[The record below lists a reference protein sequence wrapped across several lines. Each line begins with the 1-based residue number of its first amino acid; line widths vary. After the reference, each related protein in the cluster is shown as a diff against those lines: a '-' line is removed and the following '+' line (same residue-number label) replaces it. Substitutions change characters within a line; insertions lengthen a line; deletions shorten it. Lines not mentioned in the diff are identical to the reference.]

1 MIDPQRVAKARPDS
15 AGEDIAWPAEDVI
28 ILRNRPVRIGT
39 PASRMSRY
47 ADEVWHIQPAHRD
60 AHAAIT
66 AVRWPT
72 FPDALRQHF
81 RAFFL
86 AALDHPVPVEPNG
99 RQSPNQQASIGTFPY
114 WIIDMRVIARW
125 LSDQGVENL
134 SDVGNHDLDAF
145 RTYVLRLD
153 RTDSR
158 KADLIGAVRTLW
170 LFRDHLPADA
180 RLGCDFPW
188 PGQTANEVVGATVRK
203 RRENKTPRI
212 SDATMEALLAWVLV
226 MIEQIGPDIRDAWRE
241 YQQLQARE
249 HPSQTKYMG
258 TTQQRFL
265 AYIEHCTENDIALPG
280 QVGEHGLELAGSHV
294 LRLVGVRKDLRS
306 GLTPGHKRLFAL
318 SGLPI
323 SPVAGVGEIT
333 GRVNGK
339 PWRPTPIDVGE
350 LPTMVRLLSAAL
362 FTAICYLSGMRPGEV
377 LNLRRGCR
385 SHDDETGE
393 LQVTGHRGKGFD
405 RAPDSPDLTEPLRP
419 WVVVDAVHAAI
430 TLAESLHDLPLLF
443 PSSLVSAHHE
453 RPSSVNA
460 RKGMAMNDDIQ
471 DLISW
476 INSEFRRADGAD
488 AIPADSAGRINATRF
503 RRTLARFIVRRPRG
517 LIAAALQ
524 YGHVDTKV
532 TLSYAGNEDP
542 SWLQDV
548 AVEKLELIIDQIE
561 EDTRLLEDGEHVSG
575 PSAQEYRDRVTQS
588 APFAGRVVMGVRNAE
603 RLLEQADPAV
613 HHGQGMTCVWRAATA
628 ACRKAK
634 LALGLPGADAP
645 DETDCRSTCANLAYT
660 DRDITDLQQ
669 ALVQLQ
675 ADAADPLA
683 PEPRRDRAAAQAEQ
697 HLTIIE
703 RHRDS
708 ATEDGRG
715 IA

>member
-1 MIDPQRVAKARPDS
+1 MGR
-15 AGEDIAWPAEDVI
+15 
-28 ILRNRPVRIGT
+28 
-39 PASRMSRY
+39 
-47 ADEVWHIQPAHRD
+47 RD
-60 AHAAIT
+60 AHAAIP
-66 AVRWPT
+66 AVWWST
-72 FPDALRQHF
+72 FPASLRQHF

-99 RQSPNQQASIGTFPY
+99 RQSPGEQASIGTFPY

-125 LSDQGVENL
+125 LADQHFENL
-134 SDVGNHDLDAF
+134 SDVRNGDLDAF
-145 RTYVLRLD
+145 RTYVLDLD
-153 RTDSR
+153 RTDGR
-158 KADLIGAVRTLW
+158 KADLIGAVRVLW
-170 LFRDHLPADA
+170 LFHDHLPDEG
-180 RLGCDFPW
+180 RLGGDFPW
-188 PGQTANEVVGATVRK
+188 HGRTANEVVGAVVRK

-212 SDATMEALLAWVLV
+212 SDATVEALLASALV
-226 MIEQIGPDIRDAWRE
+226 MIEEIGPDIRDAWRE
-241 YQQLQARE
+241 YQQLEAGK
-249 HPSQTKYMG
+249 HSSQTKYTG

-265 AYIEHCTENDIALPG
+265 AYIEHCTENGLTLPG
-280 QVGEHGLELAGSHV
+280 QVGEHGLELAGNHV

-306 GLTPGHKRLFAL
+306 GLTPGHRRLFAL
-318 SGLPI
+318 SGLPL
-323 SPVAGVGEIT
+323 SPVAGIGKIT
-333 GRVNGK
+333 GRVNGR
-339 PWRPTPIDVGE
+339 PWRPTPIDVSE
-350 LPTMVRLLSAAL
+350 LPTMVRLLSGAL

-385 SHDDETGE
+385 SHDAETGE
-393 LQVTGHRGKGFD
+393 LQVNGHRGKGFD
-405 RAPDSPDLTEPLRP
+405 RAPDSPDVTEPSRP

-430 TLAESLHDLPLLF
+430 ALAESLHDLPLLF
-443 PSSLVSAHHE
+443 PSSLASAHHE
-453 RPSSVNA
+453 RPSSANA
-460 RKGMAMNDDIQ
+460 RKGTAMNDDIQ

-488 AIPADSAGRINATRF
+488 AIPADPAGRINATRF

-548 AVEKLELIIDQIE
+548 AVERLELIIDQIE
-561 EDTRLLEDGEHVSG
+561 EDTRRLEAGEHVSG
-575 PSAQEYRDRVTQS
+575 PSAQDYRDRVTQS
-588 APFAGRVVMGVRNAE
+588 APFAGRVVTGVRNAE

-628 ACRKAK
+628 ACRTAK

-660 DRDITDLQQ
+660 DRDITELQQ
-669 ALVQLQ
+669 ELVELQ
-675 ADAADPLA
+675 ADAVDLLA
-683 PEPRRDRAAAQAEQ
+683 PQPRRDRAAAQAAQ

-703 RHRDS
+703 RHHAS
-708 ATEDGRG
+708 ATEDERG
-715 IA
+715 MV

>member
-1 MIDPQRVAKARPDS
+1 MIDPQHVATTRLDS
-15 AGEDIAWPAEDVI
+15 AGEDIAWPADDVI

-60 AHAAIT
+60 AHSAIAA
-66 AVRWPT
+66 VWWPT
-72 FPDALRQHF
+72 FPDALRRHF

-99 RQSPNQQASIGTFPY
+99 RQSPGEQASIGTFPY

-125 LSDQGVENL
+125 LADQGFENL
-134 SDVGNHDLDAF
+134 SDVRNQDLDAF
-145 RTYVLRLD
+145 RKYVLDLD
-153 RTDSR
+153 RADGR
-158 KADLIGAVRTLW
+158 KADLIGAVRVLW
-170 LFRDHLPADA
+170 LFRDHLPAEG
-180 RLGCDFPW
+180 RLGCGFPW
-188 PGQTANEVVGATVRK
+188 PGQTANEVVGAVVRK
-203 RRENKTPRI
+203 RWVNKTPRI

-241 YQQLQARE
+241 YQQLEVGE
-249 HPSQTKYMG
+249 HPSQTKYTG
-258 TTQQRFL
+258 PTQQRFL
-265 AYIEHCTENDIALPG
+265 AHIEHCRENSIALPG
-280 QVGEHGLELAGSHV
+280 QVGEHGLELAGNHV
-294 LRLVGVRKDLRS
+294 LRLVGIRKDQRTRI
-306 GLTPGHKRLFAL
+306 TPGQRRLFAL

-323 SPVAGVGEIT
+323 SPVVGVGKIT
-333 GRVNGK
+333 GHVNGA
-339 PWRPTPIDVGE
+339 PWRSTPIDVSE
-350 LPTMVRLLSAAL
+350 LPTLVRLLSAAL

-385 SHDDETGE
+385 THDDVTGE
-393 LQVTGHRGKGFD
+393 LQVNGYRGKGFD
-405 RAPDSPDLTEPLRP
+405 RAPDSPELTEPLRP
-419 WVVVDAVHAAI
+419 WVVVDVVHAAI
-430 TLAESLHDLPLLF
+430 ALAESLHELPLLF

-453 RPSSVNA
+453 RPSSANA
-460 RKGMAMNDDIQ
+460 RKGTTMNDDIQ

-476 INSEFRRADGAD
+476 INSGFRRADGAD
-488 AIPADSAGRINATRF
+488 AIPADPAGRIYATRF

-542 SWLQDV
+542 AWLQDV

-561 EDTRLLEDGEHVSG
+561 EDGRRLEAGEHVSG
-575 PSAQEYRDRVTQS
+575 PSAQEYRARVIQS
-588 APFAGRVVMGVRNAE
+588 APFAGRVVAGVRNAE

-645 DETDCRSTCANLAYT
+645 DEADCRSTCSNLAYT
-660 DRDITDLQQ
+660 DRDIAELQQ
-669 ALVQLQ
+669 ELVQLQ
-675 ADAADPLA
+675 ADVADPLA
-683 PEPRRDRAAAQAEQ
+683 PQPRRDRAAAQAAQ
-697 HLTIIE
+697 HLTIIG
-703 RHRDS
+703 RHRGGAPDP
-708 ATEDGRG
+708 GRG

>member
-1 MIDPQRVAKARPDS
+1 MIDPQRVATARPDS
-15 AGEDIAWPAEDVI
+15 TGEDIAWPAEDVI

-60 AHAAIT
+60 AHAAIP
-66 AVRWPT
+66 AVWWPT
-72 FPDALRQHF
+72 FPQALRRHF

-99 RQSPNQQASIGTFPY
+99 RQSPGEQASIGTFPY

-125 LSDQGVENL
+125 LADQEFETL
-134 SDVGNHDLDAF
+134 SDVRNQDLDAF
-145 RTYVLRLD
+145 RTYVLDLD
-153 RTDSR
+153 RTDGR
-158 KADLIGAVRTLW
+158 KADLIGAVRILW
-170 LFRDHLPADA
+170 LFRDHLPDEG

-188 PGQTANEVVGATVRK
+188 PGQTANEVVGAVVRK
-203 RRENKTPRI
+203 RWVNKTPRI

-241 YQQLQARE
+241 YQQLEAGE
-249 HPSQTKYMG
+249 HPSQTKYTG
-258 TTQQRFL
+258 PTQQRFL
-265 AYIEHCTENDIALPG
+265 AYIEHCRENSIALPG
-280 QVGEHGLELAGSHV
+280 QVGEHGLELAGNHV
-294 LRLVGVRKDLRS
+294 LRLVGVRKDQRTRI
-306 GLTPGHKRLFAL
+306 TPGQRRLFAL

-323 SPVAGVGEIT
+323 SPVAGVGKIT
-333 GRVNGK
+333 GHVNGA
-339 PWRPTPIDVGE
+339 PWRSTPIDVSE
-350 LPTMVRLLSAAL
+350 LPTMVRLLSSAL

-385 SHDDETGE
+385 THDEETGE
-393 LQVTGHRGKGFD
+393 LQVNGHRGKGFD

-419 WVVVDAVHAAI
+419 WVVVDVVHAAI
-430 TLAESLHDLPLLF
+430 ALAESLHDLPLLF

-453 RPSSVNA
+453 RPSSANA
-460 RKGMAMNDDIQ
+460 RKGTTMNDDIQ

-476 INSEFRRADGAD
+476 INSGFRRADGAD
-488 AIPADSAGRINATRF
+488 AIPADPAGRIYATRF
-503 RRTLARFIVRRPRG
+503 RRTLARFIVRRRRG

-542 SWLQDV
+542 AWLQDV

-561 EDTRLLEDGEHVSG
+561 EDARRLEAGEHVSG
-575 PSAQEYRDRVTQS
+575 PSAQEYRDRVTQP
-588 APFAGRVVMGVRNAE
+588 APFAGRVVAGVRNAE

-613 HHGQGMTCVWRAATA
+613 HHGQGMTCVWRATTA
-628 ACRKAK
+628 ACRNAK

-645 DETDCRSTCANLAYT
+645 DESECRSSCANLAYT
-660 DRDITDLQQ
+660 DRDIAELQQ
-669 ALVQLQ
+669 ELVILQ
-675 ADAADPLA
+675 ADATDPLA
-683 PEPRRDRAAAQAEQ
+683 PQPRRDRAAARAAQ

-703 RHRDS
+703 RHRS
-708 ATEDGRG
+708 RTTEDERG